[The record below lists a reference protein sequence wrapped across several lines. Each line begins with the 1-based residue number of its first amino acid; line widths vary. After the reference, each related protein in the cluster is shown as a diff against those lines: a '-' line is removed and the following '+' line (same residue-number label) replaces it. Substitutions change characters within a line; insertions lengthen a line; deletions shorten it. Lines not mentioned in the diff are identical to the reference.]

1 MVYSSYILCSILVV
15 LYLFVLVRILV
26 KLRKV
31 QFVTLVLLLLAS
43 QVFWVWS

>member
-1 MVYSSYILCSILVV
+1 V
-15 LYLFVLVRILV
+15 LYKILV
-26 KLRKV
+26 KLRKL